1 MVVMAHGAFR
11 AGALASFAGVLVFC
25 VGAASA
31 QPARTVNQV
40 ERERRAE
47 TQRVERLRA
56 QSAAARQEVAQLD
69 RRLLDS
75 SRRRTE
81 AEAAAADAEARL
93 AALRLRMEAEGA
105 RYQHGR
111 DAFESALIAAA
122 FTERRVEFSANR
134 AGIFARAAAPALHA
148 DMRKTAQSLAEART
162 LDQQIAEEQLNIA
175 AAQTAIE
182 AERTEL
188 TSLLARRRAV
198 QRTLV
203 ADTAAAERRIRT
215 LTAEA
220 RTLRELADR
229 VQRASTTTRRTAPS
243 TSGSNAIPTAW
254 LAPVSGS
261 ITQAYGTR
269 VAGGPAAQGATL
281 RTRAGAQVVA
291 PAAGEVAYAGA
302 FRSYRQVLILNLDN
316 GYAVVL
322 TGLDVVR
329 ARVGERVQ
337 AGQAVGDM
345 PNTAS
350 AAPDLYVEVRR
361 NGQPIDPSRW
371 LAARGVQA
379 AGASGANSG

>member
-1 MVVMAHGAFR
+1 MAHGAFR

-220 RTLRELADR
+220 RNLRELADR

-302 FRSYRQVLILNLDN
+302 FRSYGQVLILNLDN

-371 LAARGVQA
+371 LSARGVQA

>member
-302 FRSYRQVLILNLDN
+302 FRSYGQVLILNLDN

-371 LAARGVQA
+371 LSARGVQA

>member
-1 MVVMAHGAFR
+1 MAHGAFR

-111 DAFESALIAAA
+111 DALESALIAAA
-122 FTERRVEFSANR
+122 FAERRVEFSANR
-134 AGIFARAAAPALHA
+134 AGIFARAAAPTLHA

-220 RTLRELADR
+220 RNLRELADR

-302 FRSYRQVLILNLDN
+302 FRSYGQVLILNLDN

-371 LAARGVQA
+371 LSARGVQA

>member
-1 MVVMAHGAFR
+1 MAHGALR
-11 AGALASFAGVLVFC
+11 AGILAFMAGVLVLC

-31 QPARTVNQV
+31 QPARTLNQV
-40 ERERRAE
+40 ERDRRAE
-47 TQRVERLRA
+47 AQRVERLRA
-56 QSAAARQEVAQLD
+56 QSSAARDEVAQLD

-81 AEAAAADAEARL
+81 AEAAAADAESRL

-111 DAFESALIAAA
+111 DAFDSALIAAA
-122 FTERRVEFSANR
+122 FAERRIEFSANR

-162 LDQQIAEEQLNIA
+162 RDQQIAEERQNIL
-175 AAQTAIE
+175 AAQTAIDE
-182 AERTEL
+182 ERTEL

-203 ADTAAAERRIRT
+203 ADTAAAERRIRQ

-220 RTLRELADR
+220 RNLRELADR
-229 VQRASTTTRRTAPS
+229 VQRASATTRRTAPS
-243 TSGSNAIPTAW
+243 TNSASSIPAAW
-254 LAPVSGS
+254 LAPAGGS
-261 ITQAYGTR
+261 VTQAFGQR
-269 VAGGPAAQGATL
+269 VAGGPAAQGATV
-281 RTRAGAQVVA
+281 RTRVGAQVVA
-291 PAAGEVAYAGA
+291 PAAGEVAYAGE
-302 FRSYRQVLILNLDN
+302 FRSYGQVLILNLDN

-329 ARVGERVQ
+329 ARVGEHVQ
-337 AGQAVGDM
+337 AGQAIGDM
-345 PNTAS
+345 PNDAN

-361 NGQPIDPSRW
+361 NGQPIDPGRW
-371 LAARGVQA
+371 LSARGVQA

>member
-1 MVVMAHGAFR
+1 MVIMAHGALR
-11 AGALASFAGVLVFC
+11 AGTLAFLAGVLVF
-25 VGAASA
+25 GGGTASA

-56 QSAAARQEVAQLD
+56 QSTAARTEVAQLD
-69 RRLLDS
+69 RRLVDS

-93 AALRLRMEAEGA
+93 AALRLRMDAEGA

-122 FTERRVEFSANR
+122 LSERRVEFSANR

-162 LDQQIAEEQLNIA
+162 LDQQIAEEQLNIS
-175 AAQTAIE
+175 AAQTAIDE
-182 AERTEL
+182 ERAEL
-188 TSLLARRRAV
+188 TSLLARRRAL

-220 RTLRELADR
+220 RTLRQLADR

-243 TSGSNAIPTAW
+243 TNGPSTIPAAW
-254 LAPVSGS
+254 LAPVNGS

-291 PAAGEVAYAGA
+291 PAAGEVAYAGE
-302 FRSYRQVLILNLDN
+302 FRSYGQVLILNLDN

-345 PNTAS
+345 PNTAN

-371 LAARGVQA
+371 LSARGVQA

>member
-1 MVVMAHGAFR
+1 MAHGAFR

-122 FTERRVEFSANR
+122 FAERRVEFSANR
-134 AGIFARAAAPALHA
+134 AGIFARAAAPTLHA

-302 FRSYRQVLILNLDN
+302 FRSYGQVLILNLDN

-371 LAARGVQA
+371 LSARGVQA

>member
-1 MVVMAHGAFR
+1 MAHGALR
-11 AGALASFAGVLVFC
+11 AGTLAIAGVLVLC

-31 QPARTVNQV
+31 QPARTLNQV
-40 ERERRAE
+40 ERDRRAE

-56 QSAAARQEVAQLD
+56 QSSAARDEVALLD

-75 SRRRTE
+75 SLRRTE
-81 AEAAAADAEARL
+81 AEAAAADAETRL
-93 AALRLRMEAEGA
+93 AALRLRMESEGA

-111 DAFESALIAAA
+111 DAFQSALIAAA
-122 FTERRVEFSANR
+122 FAERRIELSANR

-148 DMRKTAQSLAEART
+148 DMRKTAQSLAQART
-162 LDQQIAEEQLNIA
+162 LDQQIAEEQENIL
-175 AAQTAIE
+175 AAQAAIDE
-182 AERTEL
+182 ERAEL
-188 TSLLARRRAV
+188 ASLLARRRAV

-220 RTLRELADR
+220 RNLRELADR

-243 TSGSNAIPTAW
+243 TNGASSVPATW
-254 LAPVSGS
+254 LAPASGS
-261 ITQAYGTR
+261 VTQAFGTR

-281 RTRAGAQVVA
+281 RTRSGAQVVA
-291 PAAGEVAYAGA
+291 PAAGEVAYAGE
-302 FRSYRQVLILNLDN
+302 FRSYGQVLILNLDG
-316 GYAVVL
+316 GYALVL
-322 TGLDVVR
+322 TGLDEVR

-337 AGQAVGDM
+337 PGQAVGDM
-345 PNTAS
+345 PNTAT

-361 NGQPIDPSRW
+361 NGQPIDPGRW
-371 LAARGVQA
+371 LSARGVQA

>member
-1 MVVMAHGAFR
+1 MAHGALR
-11 AGALASFAGVLVFC
+11 AGTLAFMAGVLALC
-25 VGAASA
+25 VGTASA
-31 QPARTVNQV
+31 QPTRTLNQV
-40 ERERRAE
+40 ERDRRAE
-47 TQRVERLRA
+47 AQRVERLRT
-56 QSAAARQEVAQLD
+56 QSNAARDEVALLD

-81 AEAAAADAEARL
+81 AEAAAADAETRL
-93 AALRLRMEAEGA
+93 AALRLRMQAEGA
-105 RYQHGR
+105 RYQHGH

-122 FTERRVEFSANR
+122 FAERRVEFSANR
-134 AGIFARAAAPALHA
+134 AGVFARAAAPALHA

-162 LDQQIAEEQLNIA
+162 LDQQIAEEQANIL
-175 AAQTAIE
+175 AAQTAID

-220 RTLRELADR
+220 RNLRELADR
-229 VQRASTTTRRTAPS
+229 VQRAATTTRRTPPS
-243 TSGSNAIPTAW
+243 TSGAGSIPAAW

-261 ITQAYGTR
+261 ITRAFGQR

-291 PAAGEVAYAGA
+291 PASGEVAYAGE
-302 FRSYRQVLILNLDN
+302 FRSYGQVLILNLDG

-345 PNTAS
+345 PNAAN

-361 NGQPIDPSRW
+361 NGQPIDPGRW
-371 LAARGVQA
+371 LSARGVQA

>member
-1 MVVMAHGAFR
+1 MAHGAFR